1 VRTLARELAPLGITT
16 NAVAPGQ
23 IETGMNR
30 RDLDIVAT
38 REGRAAQELLG
49 EHLDRY
55 VPCGRMGTPEEV
67 ASVFAF
73 LASDEAAFMNGAVV
87 VMDGGEL
94 A

>member
-1 VRTLARELAPLGITT
+1 
-16 NAVAPGQ
+16 
-23 IETGMNR
+23 MNR

-49 EHLDRY
+49 EHLDRH